1 MFEFAFCNDLKNYTF
16 LLSVISRKE
25 PRTKT
30 LFHAWEEVPLG
41 NKGKTSIVVILMKLL
56 TSNVTVRKNYNNS
69 ISNKEG

>member
-16 LLSVISRKE
+16 LLSVISGKE
-25 PRTKT
+25 PRTKI
-30 LFHAWEEVPLG
+30 LFHAREEVPLG